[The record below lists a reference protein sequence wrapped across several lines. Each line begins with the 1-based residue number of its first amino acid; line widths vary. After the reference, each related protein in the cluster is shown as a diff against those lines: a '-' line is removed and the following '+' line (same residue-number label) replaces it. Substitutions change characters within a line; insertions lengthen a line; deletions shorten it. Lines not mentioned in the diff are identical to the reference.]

1 MDYFIDLRALFDML
15 RKKWFVIVSIVML
28 TMGLSAV
35 VSFFFITPI
44 YQASTQILVSR
55 AAADSQQPQIDM
67 EFNKDGDYV
76 ETYRVI
82 MKSPYILNQVIDE
95 LDLNTTFKEL
105 NKTITITQ
113 EGESH
118 VVTVNV
124 EHEDVSQAEKIAD
137 EIAHVFQRD
146 VTQLI
151 GIKNVTIL
159 STAEEQRNPF
169 PVKPNLI
176 LNIAGGLI
184 VGLVLSVGSILLFNY
199 FDHTIKTEQD
209 VEGIL
214 GAVILGTVGDME
226 GEVPD
231 SKLNQSRQ
239 LERRQLDV

>member
-1 MDYFIDLRALFDML
+1 MDYSIDFRALFDRL
-15 RKKWFVIVSIVML
+15 RKKWLFIVSIVMFA
-28 TMGLSAV
+28 MGLSAV
-35 VSFFFITPI
+35 VSFYFITPI

-55 AAADSQQPQIDM
+55 AAADSQPSQKDV

-76 ETYRVI
+76 ETYSVI

-95 LDLNTTFKEL
+95 LDLHTTFKEL

-124 EHEDVSQAEKIAD
+124 EHEEVSQAEKIAN
-137 EIAHVFQRD
+137 EIAHVFQRE
-146 VTQLI
+146 VPQLI

-169 PVKPNLI
+169 PVKPNHI
-176 LNIAGGLI
+176 LNIAGGL
-184 VGLVLSVGSILLFNY
+184 VAGLVLSVGSILLLHY

-226 GEVPD
+226 DEGPD
-231 SKLNQSRQ
+231 SKLVQSRQ
-239 LERRQLDV
+239 IERRQLNV